1 MSNRKVFITFLG
13 TGKYTTCNYTLEGK
27 GKVDEVEFIQE
38 AMARMVCKD
47 FGPDDRFC
55 VFLTN
60 AAREK
65 HWPKLEKR
73 LADCGLRAKIK
84 PVSIPDGGSEEEL
97 WHIFS
102 TVVDQFEQG
111 DRVIFDI
118 THGFRSLPML
128 GMVLLPYARLL
139 KDIEVEGIYY
149 GAFEARNGDN
159 APVFDLT
166 SFVDLLD
173 WTAAVQEFVRHG
185 SPDGIA
191 ELLKGEAG
199 PRLGASRGNDP
210 AARTWRDLGGCL
222 DRIAGQIATCR
233 GEEIVAARSF
243 GHLKQRVAECS
254 GIDVPPPFRPLLKH
268 IDAKASTFA
277 PEQDRNCLEVVRW
290 CLEHGLVQQGITM
303 LQEGIVT
310 ILANRFDLDWGREE
324 DRGLV
329 SGAINVLGRKIS
341 REKWSSTL
349 QERPEL
355 VERIHA
361 DSLVVEL
368 APVFDRLGQA
378 RNDINHG
385 GFLQERG
392 NEALG
397 APVLAE
403 RLECCFRE
411 VEKILGN
418 VAGVS
423 EVPAETGGF
432 AGTGSLRH

>member
-139 KDIEVEGIYY
+139 KGIEVDGIYY
-149 GAFEARNGDN
+149 GAFEVLGPAFKVKEMPMAERN

-166 SFVDLLD
+166 SFADLLD

-185 SPDGIA
+185 NPAGIA
-191 ELLKGEAG
+191 DLLKGEAG

-210 AARTWRDLGGCL
+210 EARTWRDLGNCL
-222 DRIAGQIATCR
+222 AEIAGQITTSR
-233 GEEIVAARSF
+233 GAEIVKGNYF
-243 GHLKQRVAECS
+243 GHLGERVAECS
-254 GIDVPPPFRPLLKH
+254 GIEVPPPFRPLLDR
-268 IDAKASTFA
+268 IAEKAA
-277 PEQDRNCLEVVRW
+277 PFGRDQAANCLAAVRW
-290 CLEHGLVQQGITM
+290 CLEHGLVQQGLTM
-303 LQEGIVT
+303 LQEGVIT
-310 ILANRFDLDWGREE
+310 ILVERFGLDWGREE
-324 DRGLV
+324 DRELV
-329 SGAINVLGRKIS
+329 SGAVFVLNKGTPRK
-341 REKWSSTL
+341 EWKQVL
-349 QERPEL
+349 QKRPEL

-361 DSLVVEL
+361 DTLVRNL
-368 APVFDRLGQA
+368 APVLDRLGQA

-385 GFLQERG
+385 GFLQEAGR
-392 NEALG
+392 EALK
-397 APVLAE
+397 APVLIE
-403 RLECCFRE
+403 RLECCFME

-418 VAGVS
+418 VAR
-423 EVPAETGGF
+423 
-432 AGTGSLRH
+432 AGH